1 MDSIF
6 TSIKKLLGGSEE
18 DTNFDTDIIMDINS
32 ALMSVNQLG
41 IGPDTGFVITGKNEI
56 WSQLLGDRK
65 DLEGVKTYIFL
76 KVKLMFDPPSSS
88 FVLESINNQITE
100 FEWRLN
106 SQAEKIEVVPVVEEG
121 GVTGE

>member
-1 MDSIF
+1 MDSIL